1 MATANLIDID
11 QNWQEE
17 STTTWYALDGKD
29 YGTGMEFESDVY
41 GIVDCNGFRN
51 IVDRDGIPLTPGDG
65 LYIAVKNTLKLEI

>member
-1 MATANLIDID
+1 MAIANLIDTD
-11 QNWQEE
+11 QNWQDET
-17 STTTWYALDGKD
+17 TTTWYELDGKD

-51 IVDRDGIPLTPGDG
+51 IVDCDGIPLTPGDG